1 MITVLWCT
9 NKVGF
14 CKFST
19 KIYIF
24 KVPVIFENEN
34 FAARVTRAHGR
45 SCWFFGNELLKI
57 NLIGSI
63 LSLFEN
69 LAKKPYHST
78 LECPAAASLLSAL
91 TLASAIILYSCD
103 NATMRQ
109 HTYYVLKLLWPAKKG
124 TIFAPLSLNVVKRR
138 ATICWP

>member
-1 MITVLWCT
+1 MENYKKVFKKNLISNFLIDNCSLVY
-9 NKVGF
+9 KVGF
-14 CKFST
+14 WKFST

-45 SCWFFGNELLKI
+45 SCWFFGNELLKMY
-57 NLIGSI
+57 LIGSI

-78 LECPAAASLLSAL
+78 LECPAAASLL
-91 TLASAIILYSCD
+91 
-103 NATMRQ
+103 
-109 HTYYVLKLLWPAKKG
+109 LLLLQ
-124 TIFAPLSLNVVKRR
+124 I
-138 ATICWP
+138 